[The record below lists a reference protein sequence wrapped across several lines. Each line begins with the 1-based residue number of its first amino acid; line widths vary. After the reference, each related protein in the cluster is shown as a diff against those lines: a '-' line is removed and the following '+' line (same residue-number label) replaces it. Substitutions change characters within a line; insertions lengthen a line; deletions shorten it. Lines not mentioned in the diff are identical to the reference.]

1 MLSTAETWPEP
12 NASLA
17 APEGANLIQTATL
30 PGEDPA
36 ALSRR
41 TRAGDAVLLKL
52 RPLVQLLD
60 TIQPHVANESVFRT
74 RRKKIQA
81 HLATVRAELHAPRPK
96 RQVLT
101 HTFQALT
108 ELVREETR
116 DISKNEVKQA
126 AKEVVLA
133 TLQHAPALINVAHQA
148 RLLS

>member
-1 MLSTAETWPEP
+1 MYSSEETWQEQDDSF
-12 NASLA
+12 AGHD
-17 APEGANLIQTATL
+17 GADFEHGVALPPQGLINV
-30 PGEDPA
+30 
-36 ALSRR
+36 SRR
-41 TRAGDAVLLKL
+41 TRASDAALLKL
-52 RPLVQLLD
+52 RPLIKLLD

-81 HLATVRAELHAPRPK
+81 HLAVVRAELQAPRPK

>member
-1 MLSTAETWPEP
+1 MHSNPEP
-12 NASLA
+12 WPGQNASSA
-17 APEGANLIQTATL
+17 AHDGAGLVHIATL
-30 PGEDPA
+30 PNEDLV

-41 TRAGDAVLLKL
+41 TRATDAVLLKL

-81 HLATVRAELHAPRPK
+81 HLAVVRAELHAPRPK

-101 HTFQALT
+101 HAFQALT
-108 ELVREETR
+108 ELVREEAH